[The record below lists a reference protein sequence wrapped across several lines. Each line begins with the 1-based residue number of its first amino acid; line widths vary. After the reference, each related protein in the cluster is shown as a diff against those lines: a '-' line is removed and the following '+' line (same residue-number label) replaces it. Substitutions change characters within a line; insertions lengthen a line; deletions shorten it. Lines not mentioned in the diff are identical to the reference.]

1 MKEGEKMKSVL
12 SVDVAKNKSMFLLMN
27 SEGEILIDTKEY
39 THNLSNFN
47 ELKERINELKLEDLT
62 VFMESTGT
70 YHLPVERFFRTNNFK
85 VIVINGLSNKNN
97 FDTIRKTKTDKQD
110 CIKLAKLFFVAEHKQ
125 HNFKEEIIYKNLKL
139 LVRQYFFLV
148 DQNVNCKNRLKR
160 LINLC
165 FPEYEEIFKKE
176 KIYEDTALN
185 FIQAFPHAYIIKEK
199 RIDALYNNLYK
210 TNGRHL
216 KAYKSVANK
225 IKDYANISYPGVD
238 KDSTDVENLVVIAK
252 VVQKN
257 QREITSLKEKM
268 ISLAQTSPLFKIIS
282 SYYGI
287 GELSASI
294 LLGELGDITRFDNE
308 KQLIAFCG
316 LDPTITQS
324 GKSVNIHGSISKR
337 GDKYVRKI
345 LFNICQNTVKI
356 CSKHFPNHPIYE
368 YYIKKKNE
376 GKHYYERLTMCST
389 KLLRTLLAMCKKNEK
404 STLTK

>member
-1 MKEGEKMKSVL
+1 MKSVL

-27 SEGEILIDTKEY
+27 SDGEILIDTQEY
-39 THNLSNFN
+39 THNLVNFN
-47 ELKERINELKLEDLT
+47 KLKKMINELNLKDLT

-70 YHLPVERFFRTNNFK
+70 YHLPVERFFKNNNFK

-110 CIKLAKLFFVAEHKQ
+110 CIKLAKLFFVTENKQ
-125 HNFKEEIIYKNLKL
+125 HDFKEQINYKNLKL

-148 DQNVNCKNRLKR
+148 NQNVNCKNRLKR

-165 FPEYEEIFKKE
+165 FPEYEEIFKKD
-176 KIYEDTALN
+176 KIYEETSLN

-199 RIDALYNNLYK
+199 RVDALYNNLYK

-216 KAYKSVANK
+216 KVYKNMASK
-225 IKDYANISYPGVD
+225 IKEYANISYPGVD
-238 KDSTDVENLVVIAK
+238 KDSTDVDNLVVIAK
-252 VVQKN
+252 VVQEN
-257 QREITSLKEKM
+257 QKEIIILKEKM
-268 ISLAQTSPLFKIIS
+268 ISLAQTSPLFEIIS

-316 LDPTITQS
+316 LDPSITQS

-337 GDKYVRKI
+337 GDKYVRKT
-345 LFNICQNTVKI
+345 LFNICQNMVKI
-356 CSKHFPNHPIYE
+356 CSKYFPNHPIYE
-368 YYIKKKNE
+368 YYIKKKKE
-376 GKHYYERLTMCST
+376 GKHYYENLTMCST

-404 STLTK
+404 STLCK

>member
-1 MKEGEKMKSVL
+1 MKTVL
-12 SVDVAKNKSMFLLMN
+12 SVDVAKNKSMFLIMN
-27 SEGEILIDTKEY
+27 SDGEILMEAKEFE
-39 THNLSNFN
+39 HNVPNFK
-47 ELKERINELKLEDLT
+47 ELQNIINSLKLEDLT

-70 YHLPVERFFRTNNFK
+70 YHLPVEKFFKSNNLK
-85 VIVINGLSNKNN
+85 VIVINGLSSKNN

-110 CIKLAKLFFVAEHKQ
+110 CLKLAKLFFVTEHNQ
-125 HNFKEEIIYKNLKL
+125 YDIKETNNYTNLKL

-148 DQNVNCKNRLKR
+148 DQNVNCKNRMKR

-165 FPEYEEIFKKE
+165 FSEYEEIFKKE

-199 RIDALYNNLYK
+199 RIDALYNNLYN
-210 TNGRHL
+210 TTGRHL
-216 KAYKSVANK
+216 NACKTLAYK
-225 IKDYANISYPGVD
+225 IKDYANISYPGID
-238 KDSTDVENLVVIAK
+238 KDSADVDNLVVMAK
-252 VVQKN
+252 LVQEN
-257 QREITSLKEKM
+257 QQEINALKEKM
-268 ISLAQTSPLFKIIS
+268 ISLAQTSPLFEIIT

-324 GKSVNIHGSISKR
+324 GKSINVHGSISKR

-356 CSKHFPNHPIYE
+356 CARYFPEHPIYE
-368 YYIKKKNE
+368 YYIKKKSE
-376 GKHYYERLTMCST
+376 GKHYYERLTACST

-404 STLTK
+404 STLSK